1 VEKLYLDD
9 LHIGRTFESGE
20 HVLEVEEIID
30 FARQYDPQPFH
41 TDPDAAERTFFGGL
55 AASGWHTAAITMRL
69 IVVSVPIAHG
79 VIGAGGEVR
88 WPTPARTGDVLR
100 VNTTIETITPSRS
113 RPGRAAVHV
122 HCVTCNQHGEIR
134 QEFRPRLIA
143 WKRGAAP
150 E

>member
-1 VEKLYLDD
+1 MEKLYLDD
-9 LHIGRTFESGE
+9 LHVGRVFESGE
-20 HVLEVEEIID
+20 HVLEAEEIIG
-30 FARQYDPQPFH
+30 FAKQYDPQPFH
-41 TDPDAAERTFFGGL
+41 IDPDAAEHTFFGGL

-69 IVVSVPIAHG
+69 IVVSLPIADG

-88 WPTPARTGDVLR
+88 WPTATRAGDVLR
-100 VNTTIETITPSRS
+100 VKTTIKTITPSRS
-113 RPGRAAVHV
+113 RPGRAAVDAV
-122 HCVTCNQHGEIR
+122 CVTCNQYGDIR